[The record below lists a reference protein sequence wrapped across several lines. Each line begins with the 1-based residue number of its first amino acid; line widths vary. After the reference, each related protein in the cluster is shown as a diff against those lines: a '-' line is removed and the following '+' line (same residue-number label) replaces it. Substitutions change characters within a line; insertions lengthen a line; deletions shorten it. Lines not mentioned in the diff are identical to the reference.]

1 MGVIQ
6 VPTNLATPTSPGGAP
21 YWPQTVAN
29 SFDPSVTG
37 LAADVGA
44 IVVSVDTSKSWKK
57 YGATDTDWI
66 PLHVTRATTTEE
78 VAAVDVPLYCEQAG
92 GFRLSWANVASTVAS
107 VRIQVRVNGTALEH
121 AVCHAFQTREQGG
134 SVANNINVAQLN
146 SGAGGFAI
154 NFGLGDVA
162 RIELECMEPKS
173 AYGTRYIICHG
184 THLAASGETF
194 GYNVRMKVPEGN
206 IDTVGIES
214 FRTNSDG
221 TGRLA
226 IGTTYRLERFA

>member
-1 MGVIQ
+1 MGTYQ
-6 VPTNLATPTSPGGAP
+6 DLRRLATASSPGAAP

-29 SFDPSVTG
+29 AFDPSVSG
-37 LAADVGA
+37 LAAAIGA

-66 PLHVTRATTTEE
+66 PLHVTRSTTTEE
-78 VAAVDVPLYCEQAG
+78 VAAVDVPMYCEQAG

-107 VRIQVRVNGTALEH
+107 VRMQVRVNGTALEH

-146 SGAGGFAI
+146 SGAGGFAV

-162 RIELECMEPKS
+162 RIELECIEPKS

-194 GYNVRMKVPEGN
+194 GYNVRMKVPTGN
-206 IDTVGIES
+206 IETVGLEAYQ
-214 FRTNSDG
+214 TAGAG